1 MAAIVKSQALEMLC
15 GSTESSVQLAGGVMR
30 AEGLSREIISA
41 LTGCGNSGPIFPR
54 NKPIECGRGNS
65 DCGIQNSRNAKLATD
80 PLSLTPDPSYGA
92 RNRPPW
98 HPSGSP
104 DPSSGARNR
113 PPWHPSGSSP
123 GELVRSCSP
132 RMVPDDGPGPFLP
145 RANVHHDDFHA
156 KVCLHRCPAS
166 STIVVGCRRVPERQ
180 G

>member
-15 GSTESSVQLAGGVMR
+15 GSTESSVQLAGGVMC
-30 AEGLSREIISA
+30 AEGPSREIISA

-80 PLSLTPDPSYGA
+80 PLSLTPDPSY
-92 RNRPPW
+92 
-98 HPSGSP
+98 
-104 DPSSGARNR
+104 GARNR